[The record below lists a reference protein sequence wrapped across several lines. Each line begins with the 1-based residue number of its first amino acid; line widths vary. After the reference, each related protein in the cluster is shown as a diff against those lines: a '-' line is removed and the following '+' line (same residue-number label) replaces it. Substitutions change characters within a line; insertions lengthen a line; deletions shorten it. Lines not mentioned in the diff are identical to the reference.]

1 MFTEDKGAIDRSFNF
16 LLTSRALRSASLI
29 LVNLSLSLY
38 LKALGYGLIFI
49 GIVYFLIIAF
59 NVIITLLFG
68 IIGDRIGYAKTMI
81 VAEALPL
88 AAMFGLALSVN
99 MYVIIISAMIGGIT
113 GSPGGMRGAFS
124 PGMTSY
130 IASNW
135 PEERERVGR
144 LSKIY
149 AIASISSIAGSV
161 LLVIHGP
168 LSIYYGAINSF
179 RMLFGFSA
187 GLTLLSLISLLFL
200 KERRRPRK
208 TTHVM
213 KRESFTYMFRV
224 IVPNIVNGAGIG
236 IAFPLLP
243 LWFELMYKINASYV
257 GVIFTIAYAFT
268 AAGSYISGR
277 YLNRSRISAIAVSS
291 WARILQG
298 AMLIAIAFTP
308 FLALTVII
316 YSVRSLIAGV
326 GTPMRS
332 AISVRGISGED
343 FGTASG
349 IQGVF
354 SRSSQL
360 TSGISGYLMEEYYP
374 LPLLAGGIMQVA
386 GALIFYRLI
395 KSWELSHGFK
405 GK

>member
-99 MYVIIISAMIGGIT
+99 MYIIIISAMIGGIT

-224 IVPNIVNGAGIG
+224 IVPNIINGAGIG

>member
-1 MFTEDKGAIDRSFNF
+1 MFTENREAIDRSFNF
-16 LLTSRALRSASLI
+16 LLTSRALRSVSLI

-68 IIGDRIGYAKTMI
+68 VIGDRIGYAKTMI

-88 AAMFGLALSVN
+88 AAMLGLALSVN
-99 MYVIIISAMIGGIT
+99 MYVIIISAMVGGIT

-135 PEERERVGR
+135 PEERERVGK
-144 LSKIY
+144 LSRIY
-149 AIASISSIAGSV
+149 VIASVSSIAGSV
-161 LLVIHGP
+161 LLVTHGS
-168 LSIYYGAINSF
+168 LSIYYGAVNSF
-179 RMLFGFSA
+179 RLLFGVSA
-187 GLTLLSLISLLFL
+187 GLTLLSLVSLFFL
-200 KERRRPRK
+200 KERRRPKK

-213 KRESFTYMFRV
+213 KRESFSYMLRI

-243 LWFELMYKINASYV
+243 LWFELMYKISASYV

-268 AAGSYISGR
+268 AAGSYISGK
-277 YLNRSRISAIAVSS
+277 YLNRSKISAIAVSS

-298 AMLIAIAFTP
+298 VMLIAIAFMP

-316 YSVRSLIAGV
+316 YSARSLIAGV
-326 GTPMRS
+326 GSPMRS

-354 SRSSQL
+354 TRSSQL

-374 LPLLAGGIMQVA
+374 LPLLTGGIMQVA
-386 GALIFYRLI
+386 GALVFYRLI
-395 KSWELSHGFK
+395 RSWEISHNFK
-405 GK
+405 

>member
-1 MFTEDKGAIDRSFNF
+1 MFTEDREAIDRSFNF
-16 LLTSRALRSASLI
+16 LLTSRALRSVSLI

-38 LKALGYGLIFI
+38 LKALGYTLIFI

-81 VAEALPL
+81 IAEALPL
-88 AAMFGLALSVN
+88 AAMLGLALSVN
-99 MYVIIISAMIGGIT
+99 IYVIIISAMVGGIT

-135 PEERERVGR
+135 PEERERVGK
-144 LSKIY
+144 LSRIY
-149 AIASISSIAGSV
+149 VIASISSIAGSV
-161 LLVIHGP
+161 LLVTHGW
-168 LSIYYGAINSF
+168 LSIYYGVINSF
-179 RMLFGFSA
+179 RMLFGVSA
-187 GLTLLSLISLLFL
+187 GLTFISLISLFLL
-200 KERRRPRK
+200 KERRRPKK

-213 KRESFTYMFRV
+213 KKESFHYTLRI

-243 LWFELMYKINASYV
+243 LWFELMYKISASYV

-268 AAGSYISGR
+268 AAGSYISGK
-277 YLNRSRISAIAVSS
+277 YLNKSRISAIAVSS
-291 WARILQG
+291 WARIIQG
-298 AMLIAIAFTP
+298 AILIGIAFMP
-308 FLALTVII
+308 FLAIAVII
-316 YSVRSLIAGV
+316 YSIRSMIAGV

-354 SRSSQL
+354 TRGSQL
-360 TSGISGYLMEEYYP
+360 TSGISGYLMDEYYP
-374 LPLLAGGIMQVA
+374 LPLLTGGIMQVA
-386 GALIFYRLI
+386 GGLIFYRLI
-395 KSWELSHGFK
+395 KSWEVSHGFK
-405 GK
+405 K